1 MRCYGTNMFSEPKGL
16 AMTAKIDRRRR
27 GLLASALL
35 GCALLVSACATSTP
49 YQPLGA
55 RGSNASGGY
64 SEQRIEDNRYRV
76 TFTGNSFTSR
86 EQVENF
92 LLYRAA
98 ELTVQNGYDG
108 FTMVTRA
115 TDPNVRTRVVRS
127 PFGPGPWGYWGPSW
141 RYRYR
146 GLGWRHW
153 YPWGGDPF
161 WADDVDVRT
170 VTNYEASAEIV
181 MFRGRRPDDPRS
193 FDARQVM
200 ENLGPRIQRP
210 R

>member
-1 MRCYGTNMFSEPKGL
+1 
-16 AMTAKIDRRRR
+16 MTAKSTKERIGLLA
-27 GLLASALL
+27 GLLASTLF
-35 GCALLVSACATSTP
+35 VSACATSTP
-49 YQPLGA
+49 YQPIGT

-64 SEQRIEDNRYRV
+64 SEQRIEDHRYRV
-76 TFTGNSFTSR
+76 NFTGNSFTSR
-86 EQVENF
+86 ERVENF

-108 FTMVTRA
+108 FTMVTRS
-115 TDPNVRTRVVRS
+115 TDPNVRTRVTSS

-146 GLGWRHW
+146 GLGWRSW

-161 WADDVDVRT
+161 WADDIDVRT

-200 ENLGPRIQRP
+200 QNLGPRIERP